1 MTETESE
8 IGRRAKDIA
17 EAADTSVDAVKKL
30 ALFLDGTFGN
40 AITNSIGIL
49 GDKLAYYRLTKAIE
63 LQEAVDRKLEAR
75 GVEKRYVPVAF
86 GLPIIEKA
94 TVEEEPLLQE
104 KWANLL
110 TNARDATYDKP
121 IRRNFTS
128 MLADM
133 EPVDTQIF
141 DIVVREY
148 LGITEKDNK
157 SLFSREKLSNNTRIP
172 GDVVENAVRNLM
184 RLGLFRPGVVT
195 GGIWL
200 GEHPVS
206 SYKDTEL
213 FAVTGLGVDF
223 FYAVNDGQ

>member
-1 MTETESE
+1 MTGTDPD
-8 IGRRAKDIA
+8 IGRQAKDIA

-30 ALFLDGTFGN
+30 ASFLDGTFGN

-63 LQEAVDRKLEAR
+63 LQEAVEQKLKER

-86 GLPIIEKA
+86 GLPIVEKA
-94 TVEEEPLLQE
+94 TVEEEPVLQE

-133 EPVDTQIF
+133 EPVDTQLF
-141 DIVVREY
+141 DFVVREY
-148 LGITEKDNK
+148 LAIAENGEK
-157 SLFSREKLSNNTRIP
+157 SLFSRKKLSQNTSIP
-172 GDVVENAVRNLM
+172 GNVVENAVRNLI
-184 RLGLFRPGVVT
+184 RLGLLKPGVVT
-195 GGIWL
+195 GGISM

-213 FAVTGLGVDF
+213 FGVTGLGLDF
-223 FYAVNDGQ
+223 YYAVNDGK

>member
-1 MTETESE
+1 MTGTDPS
-8 IGRRAKDIA
+8 IGRQAKDIA

-30 ALFLDGTFGN
+30 ASFIDSTFGN

-63 LQEAVDRKLEAR
+63 LQEAVDRKLKER
-75 GVEKRYVPVAF
+75 GVDKRYVPVAF

-148 LGITEKDNK
+148 LAIVGNGEE
-157 SLFSREKLSNNTRIP
+157 SLFSREKLSKSTRVP
-172 GDVVENAVRNLM
+172 EDVVENAVRNLI
-184 RLGLFRPGVVT
+184 RLGLLKPGVVT
-195 GGIWL
+195 GGISM
-200 GEHPVS
+200 GEHRVS

-213 FAVTGLGVDF
+213 FGVTALGVDF
-223 FYAVNDGQ
+223 FHAVNDGQ